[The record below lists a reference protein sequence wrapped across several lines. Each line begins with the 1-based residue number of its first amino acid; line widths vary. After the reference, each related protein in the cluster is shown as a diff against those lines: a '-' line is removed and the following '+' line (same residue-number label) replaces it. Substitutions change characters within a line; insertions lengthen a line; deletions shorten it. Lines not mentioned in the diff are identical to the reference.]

1 MRMPQGE
8 MPVGPHPD
16 LVVRGVGVGESL
28 GCARRTESNSWGH
41 CRCCVVVTLTVAQI
55 HLAGVVI
62 PTVGVAGP

>member
-1 MRMPQGE
+1 
-8 MPVGPHPD
+8 MPVGPNPD

-62 PTVGVAGP
+62 PTVGVAGL